1 MNKASNSEVFD
12 YRALRLMIG
21 IIALILP
28 VLVCLRSSTPLS
40 SISASYYT
48 ESRDYFVGL
57 LFFVAAFLFAYN
69 GHTTTEMWVSSIA
82 CFAAIVVATFPT
94 ACDSCASNPTG
105 VIHYFGAATLFSI
118 LAYFCLFAF
127 RVNTK
132 GQTGKKKRRDTVYV
146 ICGWIIV
153 ACLLGALVTKLTMP
167 DQMMVTTRVTLYI
180 EWVAL
185 WAFGFAWLVAGKTFS
200 WFADE
205 DEKLKLEAFIQSRSV
220 KKARRIHARK
230 ALN

>member
-1 MNKASNSEVFD
+1 MSKAPNSEVFD

-21 IIALILP
+21 IIALVLP

-48 ESRDYFVGL
+48 ESRDTFVGL

-69 GHTTTEMWVSSIA
+69 GHTATEMWVSSVA
-82 CFAAIVVATFPT
+82 CLAAIVVATFPT
-94 ACDSCASNPTG
+94 ACDNCASNTIG
-105 VIHYFGAATLFSI
+105 TIHYVGAATLFSI

-132 GQTGKKKRRDTVYV
+132 GQPGKKKRRDVVYR
-146 ICGWIIV
+146 ICGWLIV
-153 ACLLGALVTKLTMP
+153 ACLLVALVSKFTVPEQTL
-167 DQMMVTTRVTLYI
+167 VNLRVTLII

-205 DEKLKLEAFIQSRSV
+205 NERLKLGEFVQSRPA
-220 KKARRIHARK
+220 KKARKVHVRK
-230 ALN
+230 ALS